1 MAITTEH
8 TVRSEGMLLI
18 TSVKSLLLSPIQAP
32 QLKQKGGRKRGR
44 EGGRERGKGGR
55 KGDWEYGESKGG
67 REGGREG

>member
-8 TVRSEGMLLI
+8 AVCSEGILLT
-18 TSVKSLLLSPIQAP
+18 TSVKSLLLSTIQAP

-44 EGGRERGKGGR
+44 EGRRERGEGGR
-55 KGDWEYGESKGG
+55 KGDWEDGGRKGG